1 MDAYHRQRACGVNG
15 KLGCR
20 AGARFAEAIAPPRRA
35 AGSLEE
41 VGGVLVD
48 ESQAPREARI
58 LRTAA
63 DVNAAPGIQPVP
75 LDEEDAEAGERFP
88 APAHR
93 RTGGVRAVLD
103 LDVDAELFAH
113 AREHGLRAGMRLRAV
128 RDLRLPRQAEHAE
141 AFGL

>member
-20 AGARFAEAIAPPRRA
+20 AARAVRAGHRAARRA

-41 VGGVLVD
+41 VGGVLID

-103 LDVDAELFAH
+103 LDVDAEPFAH
-113 AREHGLRAGMRLRAV
+113 AREHGQRAGMRLRAV
-128 RDLRLPRQAEHAE
+128 R
-141 AFGL
+141 